1 MFANKKASKLLQNH
15 LPDTSVGE
23 GQSTVV
29 SDIHQSDAWLSQYQE
44 DGLFQGDPRG
54 VSFSL
59 CTDGTNPFSKE
70 KVSYSMWPIS
80 LTILNLPCYIRNL
93 PSSMVL
99 AGIIPGKSEPQ
110 HLDPYIEILVDEILS
125 LSGKKCYDAYRDE
138 YFEMKVDILMNVL
151 DYPGQNKLFHCV
163 GKYTMICILY

>member
-1 MFANKKASKLLQNH
+1 
-15 LPDTSVGE
+15 
-23 GQSTVV
+23 
-29 SDIHQSDAWLSQYQE
+29 
-44 DGLFQGDPRG
+44 
-54 VSFSL
+54 
-59 CTDGTNPFSKE
+59 
-70 KVSYSMWPIS
+70 
-80 LTILNLPCYIRNL
+80 
-93 PSSMVL
+93 MVL

-163 GKYTMICILY
+163 GKYTMICTSNAKNFFEIKRPCRVNISIISVAIISIPTSLPRDRLILIIHDQ